1 MRLNLILSTI
11 LQEKE
16 RIDRMLSKYQEELGT
31 LPKGTISEKK
41 VKQSTYFYLKYREG
55 KKVISRYIPQKDVDA
70 VREQVEKR
78 RHIETMIR
86 SLQEERAIAEK
97 ALEGQLWFYIM
108 AAIWPYRNQS
118 WSGNYEGE
126 AYDFIFG
133 PVANDDVYRT
143 FTLYT
148 AGVLTKEQTL
158 EQLKIK
164 KLYNQLVLT
173 TEKALSYL
181 RFVGTVPEEE
191 F

>member
-1 MRLNLILSTI
+1 MNLILSTI

-16 RIDRMLSKYQEELGT
+16 RIDRMLAKYQEELGR

-97 ALEGQLWFYIM
+97 ALEGQL
-108 AAIWPYRNQS
+108 
-118 WSGNYEGE
+118 
-126 AYDFIFG
+126 
-133 PVANDDVYRT
+133 
-143 FTLYT
+143 
-148 AGVLTKEQTL
+148 
-158 EQLKIK
+158 
-164 KLYNQLVLT
+164 
-173 TEKALSYL
+173 
-181 RFVGTVPEEE
+181 
-191 F
+191 

>member
-16 RIDRMLSKYQEELGT
+16 RIDRMLAKYQEELGR

-55 KKVISRYIPQKDVDA
+55 KKVISRYIPQKDVEA

-97 ALEGQLWFYIM
+97 ALEGQL
-108 AAIWPYRNQS
+108 
-118 WSGNYEGE
+118 
-126 AYDFIFG
+126 
-133 PVANDDVYRT
+133 
-143 FTLYT
+143 
-148 AGVLTKEQTL
+148 
-158 EQLKIK
+158 
-164 KLYNQLVLT
+164 
-173 TEKALSYL
+173 
-181 RFVGTVPEEE
+181 
-191 F
+191 

>member
-1 MRLNLILSTI
+1 MRPLLFRNVQSCALIN
-11 LQEKE
+11 
-16 RIDRMLSKYQEELGT
+16 RMNRGW
-31 LPKGTISEKK
+31 IFVSEN
-41 VKQSTYFYLKYREG
+41 R
-55 KKVISRYIPQKDVDA
+55 
-70 VREQVEKR
+70 
-78 RHIETMIR
+78 
-86 SLQEERAIAEK
+86 
-97 ALEGQLWFYIM
+97 
-108 AAIWPYRNQS
+108 
-118 WSGNYEGE
+118 SGNYNGDS
-126 AYDFIFG
+126 YDFIFG

-181 RFVGTVPEEE
+181 QFVGTVPEVE

>member
-1 MRLNLILSTI
+1 MSTI

-16 RIDRMLSKYQEELGT
+16 RIDRMLAKYQEELEM

-97 ALEGQLWFYIM
+97 ALEGQL
-108 AAIWPYRNQS
+108 
-118 WSGNYEGE
+118 
-126 AYDFIFG
+126 
-133 PVANDDVYRT
+133 
-143 FTLYT
+143 
-148 AGVLTKEQTL
+148 
-158 EQLKIK
+158 
-164 KLYNQLVLT
+164 
-173 TEKALSYL
+173 
-181 RFVGTVPEEE
+181 
-191 F
+191 

>member
-1 MRLNLILSTI
+1 MNLILRTI

-16 RIDRMLSKYQEELGT
+16 RIDRMLAKYQEELEM

-97 ALEGQLWFYIM
+97 ALEGQL
-108 AAIWPYRNQS
+108 
-118 WSGNYEGE
+118 
-126 AYDFIFG
+126 
-133 PVANDDVYRT
+133 
-143 FTLYT
+143 
-148 AGVLTKEQTL
+148 
-158 EQLKIK
+158 
-164 KLYNQLVLT
+164 
-173 TEKALSYL
+173 
-181 RFVGTVPEEE
+181 
-191 F
+191 

>member
-1 MRLNLILSTI
+1 MNLILRTI

-16 RIDRMLSKYQEELGT
+16 RIDRMLAKYQEELKT

-97 ALEGQLWFYIM
+97 ALEGQL
-108 AAIWPYRNQS
+108 
-118 WSGNYEGE
+118 
-126 AYDFIFG
+126 
-133 PVANDDVYRT
+133 
-143 FTLYT
+143 
-148 AGVLTKEQTL
+148 
-158 EQLKIK
+158 
-164 KLYNQLVLT
+164 
-173 TEKALSYL
+173 
-181 RFVGTVPEEE
+181 
-191 F
+191 

>member
-1 MRLNLILSTI
+1 MILSAI

-16 RIDRMLSKYQEELGT
+16 RIDRMLAKYQEELEM

-97 ALEGQLWFYIM
+97 ALEGQL
-108 AAIWPYRNQS
+108 
-118 WSGNYEGE
+118 
-126 AYDFIFG
+126 
-133 PVANDDVYRT
+133 
-143 FTLYT
+143 
-148 AGVLTKEQTL
+148 
-158 EQLKIK
+158 
-164 KLYNQLVLT
+164 
-173 TEKALSYL
+173 
-181 RFVGTVPEEE
+181 
-191 F
+191 